1 MTQEPKITL
10 LLREVEQKLKA
21 VFHEK
26 LDRIILYGSYA
37 RGDYNDESDIDI
49 IALIHDG
56 DLKKY
61 DPHILRINVDLSIR
75 YDVNLSVMI
84 EDKADFDLNADVIP
98 LFRNIHREGI
108 DLYAA

>member
-1 MTQEPKITL
+1 MTQEPKIKS

-49 IALIHDG
+49 IVLIHDR

-61 DPHILRINVDLSIR
+61 DRHILRINVDLSIR
-75 YDVNLSVMI
+75 YDVNLSVII
-84 EDKADFDLNADVIP
+84 EDKTDFDLNADVIP
-98 LFRNIHREGI
+98 LFRNIRREGI
-108 DLYAA
+108 NLYAA

>member
-1 MTQEPKITL
+1 MTQEPKIKF

-49 IALIHDG
+49 IVLIQDG
-56 DLKKY
+56 DLKC
-61 DPHILRINVDLSIR
+61 LQ
-75 YDVNLSVMI
+75 
-84 EDKADFDLNADVIP
+84 
-98 LFRNIHREGI
+98 
-108 DLYAA
+108 

>member
-1 MTQEPKITL
+1 MTQEPKIKR

-37 RGDYNDESDIDI
+37 RGDYGDESDIDI
-49 IALIHDG
+49 MVLIHDG

-61 DPHILRINVDLSIR
+61 DSQILRINVDYSIL
-75 YDVNLSVMI
+75 YDVNLSIII
-84 EDKADFDLNADVIP
+84 EDTADFDLNSDVIP

-108 DLYAA
+108 YLYAA